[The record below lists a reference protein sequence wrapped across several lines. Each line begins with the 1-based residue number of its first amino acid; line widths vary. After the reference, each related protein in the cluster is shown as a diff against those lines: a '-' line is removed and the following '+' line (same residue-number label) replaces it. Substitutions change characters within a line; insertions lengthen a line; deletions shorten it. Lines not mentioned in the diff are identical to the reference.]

1 MDILKLVDE
10 GERLGLRGQ
19 ELRDFVGAQQERE
32 RASRAL
38 AREIAKENAV
48 RERSMAKESYDRER
62 DNSDRERENVDRER
76 LIAREKFDR
85 ENDERERERSKQKAE
100 FEIEMQL
107 LEKQI
112 ALERMKANNN
122 NINASYETLGANQ
135 KSRMTRPII
144 ELPCFDEENDKID
157 SYLRHFERVASY
169 EGWDIASYPIY
180 LSTLLTGKARDVY
193 CRLPLALAN
202 DYRYLKKAL
211 LAKYQLTVD
220 DYSRKFFSVRQ
231 ANEESCTDLW
241 GDLEFNLDQ
250 WLELSNVEKTFEGLR
265 ELLLREQ
272 FLYSCKTDM
281 AIFVKERAPMD
292 QKSMLDMAINYE
304 SAHKYVGYEE
314 AQRQPVSNQGGMRK
328 CSNIP
333 RYRHP
338 QSNRHYRCK
347 KVGHRAN
354 ECRQTNNTPS
364 QRDYHL
370 KNSHGIANAGVTSLT
385 HGCSI
390 YESEAQLRC
399 GCSVPV
405 LGNAYVDY
413 QPDIPTPMG
422 YVSTEVERVLR
433 GTGCSDEVNQG
444 VELKCRD
451 AISTQIEEGQ
461 KSTTDE
467 YEEVQKSTTDAYEE
481 VQKSTTDAHEEVQ
494 QSTTDAYEEVQ
505 QSTTDACE
513 EVQQSTT
520 DAFKEVQQSTT
531 DAFEEVQQSTTDAF
545 EEVQTSTTD
554 AYEEVQQSTTDAYEE
569 ETYVYNYTYDDIDSD
584 QFESD
589 DEVSPD
595 NVDREESDTMVE
607 TCVSEKQSR
616 NSVTF
621 KPLPVHKHCYV
632 NISHRYLCS
641 PFKEGGLRVM
651 RQLWEK
657 ERIT

>member
-1 MDILKLVDE
+1 
-10 GERLGLRGQ
+10 
-19 ELRDFVGAQQERE
+19 
-32 RASRAL
+32 
-38 AREIAKENAV
+38 
-48 RERSMAKESYDRER
+48 
-62 DNSDRERENVDRER
+62 
-76 LIAREKFDR
+76 
-85 ENDERERERSKQKAE
+85 
-100 FEIEMQL
+100 MQL

-122 NINASYETLGANQ
+122 NINASYETLGANE
-135 KSRMTRPII
+135 KARMARPII

-169 EGWDIASYPIY
+169 EGWDIASYPMY
-180 LSTLLTGKARDVY
+180 LNTLLTGKAREVY

-220 DYSRKFFSVRQ
+220 DYRRKFFSVKQ
-231 ANEESCTDLW
+231 VNGESCTNLC

-272 FLYSCKTDM
+272 FLYSCQKDM
-281 AIFVKERAPMD
+281 AMFVKVRAPVD
-292 QKSMLDMAINYE
+292 QKSMLDLAMNYE
-304 SAHKYVGYEE
+304 RAHKYVGYEE
-314 AQRQPVSNQGGMRK
+314 AQPVSNQGGMRK

-333 RYRHP
+333 RYIHP

-354 ECRQTNNTPS
+354 ECRQTNNKPS

-370 KNSHGIANAGVTSLT
+370 TNSHGIANAGVTSLT
-385 HGCSI
+385 HVCSI

-405 LGNAYVDY
+405 LGNACVDY
-413 QPDIPTPMG
+413 QPDIPTPTG

-433 GTGCSDEVNQG
+433 DTGCSDEVNQG
-444 VELKCRD
+444 VEHKCRD
-451 AISTQIEEGQ
+451 TISTHIEEGQ
-461 KSTTDE
+461 KSTTVE

-481 VQKSTTDAHEEVQ
+481 VQKSTPDAN
-494 QSTTDAYEEVQ
+494 
-505 QSTTDACE
+505 
-513 EVQQSTT
+513 
-520 DAFKEVQQSTT
+520 
-531 DAFEEVQQSTTDAF
+531 
-545 EEVQTSTTD
+545 
-554 AYEEVQQSTTDAYEE
+554 EEVQQSTTDAYEE
-569 ETYVYNYTYDDIDSD
+569 ETYAYNYTYDDIDSD

-632 NISHRYLCS
+632 NTSHRYLCS

>member
-1 MDILKLVDE
+1 MDILLKFIDE
-10 GERLGLRGQ
+10 GESLGLHGK
-19 ELRDFVGAQQERE
+19 ELHDFVGAQQERE

-48 RERSMAKESYDRER
+48 RERLMAKESYDRER
-62 DNSDRERENVDRER
+62 DSSDRERENVVRERLMAKESYDRERDSSDRERKNVVRERLMAKENVDRER

-85 ENDERERERSKQKAE
+85 ENDERERKRSKQKAE

-112 ALERMKANNN
+112 ELERMKANNN
-122 NINASYETLGANQ
+122 NRNASRETLGANE
-135 KSRMTRPII
+135 KARMARPII
-144 ELPCFDEENDKID
+144 ELPCFDEESDKID

-169 EGWDIASYPIY
+169 EGWDIASYPMY
-180 LSTLLTGKARDVY
+180 LNTLLTGKAREVY

-220 DYSRKFFSVRQ
+220 DYRRKFFSVKQ
-231 ANEESCTDLW
+231 VNGESCTNLC

-272 FLYSCKTDM
+272 FLYSCKKDM
-281 AIFVKERAPMD
+281 ALFLKVRAPVD
-292 QKSMLDMAINYE
+292 QKSMLDLAINYE
-304 SAHKYVGYEE
+304 RAHKYVGYEE
-314 AQRQPVSNQGGMRK
+314 AQPVSNQGGIRK

-354 ECRQTNNTPS
+354 ECRQTNNKPS

-370 KNSHGIANAGVTSLT
+370 TNSHGIANAGVTSLT
-385 HGCSI
+385 HVCSI

-405 LGNAYVDY
+405 LGNACVDY
-413 QPDIPTPMG
+413 QPDIPTPTG
-422 YVSTEVERVLR
+422 YVSTEVERVLHD
-433 GTGCSDEVNQG
+433 TGCSDEVNQG
-444 VELKCRD
+444 VEHKCRD
-451 AISTQIEEGQ
+451 TISTQIEEGQ
-461 KSTTDE
+461 KSTTVE

-481 VQKSTTDAHEEVQ
+481 VQKSTTDAN
-494 QSTTDAYEEVQ
+494 
-505 QSTTDACE
+505 
-513 EVQQSTT
+513 
-520 DAFKEVQQSTT
+520 
-531 DAFEEVQQSTTDAF
+531 
-545 EEVQTSTTD
+545 
-554 AYEEVQQSTTDAYEE
+554 EEVQQSTTDAYEE

>member
-1 MDILKLVDE
+1 M
-10 GERLGLRGQ
+10 
-19 ELRDFVGAQQERE
+19 
-32 RASRAL
+32 
-38 AREIAKENAV
+38 
-48 RERSMAKESYDRER
+48 
-62 DNSDRERENVDRER
+62 
-76 LIAREKFDR
+76 
-85 ENDERERERSKQKAE
+85 
-100 FEIEMQL
+100 
-107 LEKQI
+107 
-112 ALERMKANNN
+112 
-122 NINASYETLGANQ
+122 
-135 KSRMTRPII
+135 
-144 ELPCFDEENDKID
+144 
-157 SYLRHFERVASY
+157 
-169 EGWDIASYPIY
+169 
-180 LSTLLTGKARDVY
+180 
-193 CRLPLALAN
+193 
-202 DYRYLKKAL
+202 
-211 LAKYQLTVD
+211 
-220 DYSRKFFSVRQ
+220 
-231 ANEESCTDLW
+231 
-241 GDLEFNLDQ
+241 
-250 WLELSNVEKTFEGLR
+250 
-265 ELLLREQ
+265 
-272 FLYSCKTDM
+272 
-281 AIFVKERAPMD
+281 
-292 QKSMLDMAINYE
+292 
-304 SAHKYVGYEE
+304 
-314 AQRQPVSNQGGMRK
+314 
-328 CSNIP
+328 
-333 RYRHP
+333 
-338 QSNRHYRCK
+338 
-347 KVGHRAN
+347 GHRAN
-354 ECRQTNNTPS
+354 ECRQTNNKPS

-370 KNSHGIANAGVTSLT
+370 TNSHGIANAGVTSLT
-385 HGCSI
+385 HVCSI

-405 LGNAYVDY
+405 LGNACVDY

-433 GTGCSDEVNQG
+433 DTGCSDEVNQG

-451 AISTQIEEGQ
+451 AISTQIEEGH

-467 YEEVQKSTTDAYEE
+467 YEEVQKSTTDAY
-481 VQKSTTDAHEEVQ
+481 EEVQ

-545 EEVQTSTTD
+545 EEVHTSTTD

-632 NISHRYLCS
+632 NTSHRYVCS

>member
-1 MDILKLVDE
+1 MDILLKFIDE
-10 GERLGLRGQ
+10 GESLGLHGK
-19 ELRDFVGAQQERE
+19 ELHDFVKAQQERE

-38 AREIAKENAV
+38 DIEITRGNYERERLVAKENC
-48 RERSMAKESYDRER
+48 
-62 DNSDRERENVDRER
+62 DRER
-76 LIAREKFDR
+76 LIAKENSDRERLLAR
-85 ENDERERERSKQKAE
+85 ENDERARKRSEEKAE
-100 FEIEMQL
+100 FEVKMQL
-107 LEKQI
+107 LEEHI
-112 ALERMKANNN
+112 ELERLKANNN
-122 NINASYETLGANQ
+122 NRNASRETLGANE
-135 KSRMTRPII
+135 KARMARPII
-144 ELPCFDEENDKID
+144 ELPCFDEETDNID
-157 SYLRHFERVASY
+157 YYLVHFERVASY
-169 EGWDIASYPIY
+169 EGWDIASYPMY
-180 LSTLLTGKARDVY
+180 LNTLLTGKAREVY

-220 DYSRKFFSVRQ
+220 DYRRKFFSVKQ
-231 ANEESCTDLW
+231 VNGESCTNLC

-272 FLYSCKTDM
+272 FLYSCKKDM
-281 AIFVKERAPMD
+281 ALFLKVRAPVD
-292 QKSMLDMAINYE
+292 QKSMLYLAINYE
-304 SAHKYVGYEE
+304 RAHKYVGYEE
-314 AQRQPVSNQGGMRK
+314 AQPVSNQGGMRK

-354 ECRQTNNTPS
+354 ECRQTNNKPS

-370 KNSHGIANAGVTSLT
+370 TNSHGIANAGVTSLT
-385 HGCSI
+385 HVCSI

-405 LGNAYVDY
+405 LGNACVDY
-413 QPDIPTPMG
+413 QPDIPTPTG

-433 GTGCSDEVNQG
+433 DTGCSDDVNQG
-444 VELKCRD
+444 VEFKCRD

-481 VQKSTTDAHEEVQ
+481 VQKSTTDAN
-494 QSTTDAYEEVQ
+494 DEVQ

-520 DAFKEVQQSTT
+520 DAFEEVQQSTT

-621 KPLPVHKHCYV
+621 KP
-632 NISHRYLCS
+632 
-641 PFKEGGLRVM
+641 
-651 RQLWEK
+651 
-657 ERIT
+657 

>member
-10 GERLGLRGQ
+10 GEELGLRGQ

-48 RERSMAKESYDRER
+48 RERLMAKESYDRER
-62 DNSDRERENVDRER
+62 DNSDRERENVVRERLMAKESYARERDNSDRERENIDRER
-76 LIAREKFDR
+76 LIARERFDR

-112 ALERMKANNN
+112 ELERMKANNN
-122 NINASYETLGANQ
+122 NRNASYETLGANQ
-135 KSRMTRPII
+135 KSRMARPII
-144 ELPCFDEENDKID
+144 ELPCFDEETDKID
-157 SYLRHFERVASY
+157 YYLKHFERVASY
-169 EGWDIASYPIY
+169 EGWDIASYPMY
-180 LSTLLTGKARDVY
+180 LNTLLTGKAREVY

-220 DYSRKFFSVRQ
+220 DYRRKFFSVKQ
-231 ANEESCTDLW
+231 VNGESCTNLC

-272 FLYSCKTDM
+272 FLYSCQKDM
-281 AIFVKERAPMD
+281 AMFVKVRAPVD
-292 QKSMLDMAINYE
+292 QKSMLDLAMNYE
-304 SAHKYVGYEE
+304 RAHKYVGYEE
-314 AQRQPVSNQGGMRK
+314 AQPVSNQGGMRK

-338 QSNRHYRCK
+338 QSNIHYRCK

-354 ECRQTNNTPS
+354 ECRQTNNKPS

-370 KNSHGIANAGVTSLT
+370 TNSHGIANAGVTSLT
-385 HGCSI
+385 HVCSI

-399 GCSVPV
+399 GCIVPV
-405 LGNAYVDY
+405 LGNACVDY
-413 QPDIPTPMG
+413 QPDIPTPTG
-422 YVSTEVERVLR
+422 YVNTEVERVLR
-433 GTGCSDEVNQG
+433 DTGCSDEVNQG
-444 VELKCRD
+444 AELQCRD
-451 AISTQIEEGQ
+451 TTSTEI
-461 KSTTDE
+461 
-467 YEEVQKSTTDAYEE
+467 EEVQTSTN
-481 VQKSTTDAHEEVQ
+481 
-494 QSTTDAYEEVQ
+494 
-505 QSTTDACE
+505 DACE
-513 EVQQSTT
+513 EVQTSTN
-520 DAFKEVQQSTT
+520 DAC
-531 DAFEEVQQSTTDAF
+531 EEVQTSMNDAC
-545 EEVQTSTTD
+545 EEVQTSTSD
-554 AYEEVQQSTTDAYEE
+554 ACEEVQTSMNDACEEVQTSTSDAYEE
-569 ETYVYNYTYDDIDSD
+569 ETYVYTYTYDDIDSD

-589 DEVSPD
+589 DEVIPD
-595 NVDREESDTMVE
+595 NVDMEESDTMVE

-632 NISHRYLCS
+632 NTSHRYLCS

>member
-32 RASRAL
+32 RVSRAL
-38 AREIAKENAV
+38 AREIAKQNYDREWENAV
-48 RERSMAKESYDRER
+48 RERLMAMAKESYDRER
-62 DNSDRERENVDRER
+62 DNSDRERANFDRER

-112 ALERMKANNN
+112 ELERMKANNN
-122 NINASYETLGANQ
+122 NRNASYETLGANE
-135 KSRMTRPII
+135 KPRMARPII
-144 ELPCFDEENDKID
+144 ELPCFDEESDTID

-220 DYSRKFFSVRQ
+220 DYRRKFFSVKQ
-231 ANEESCTDLW
+231 VNGESCTNLC

-272 FLYSCKTDM
+272 FLYSCKKDM
-281 AIFVKERAPMD
+281 ALFLKVRAPVD
-292 QKSMLDMAINYE
+292 QKSMLDLAINYE
-304 SAHKYVGYEE
+304 RAHKYVGYEE
-314 AQRQPVSNQGGMRK
+314 AQPVSNQGGIRK

-354 ECRQTNNTPS
+354 ECRQTNNKPS

-370 KNSHGIANAGVTSLT
+370 TNSHGIANAGVTSLT
-385 HGCSI
+385 HVCSI

-405 LGNAYVDY
+405 LGNACVDY
-413 QPDIPTPMG
+413 QPDIRTPTR

-433 GTGCSDEVNQG
+433 DTGCSDDVNRG
-444 VELKCRD
+444 AELQCRD
-451 AISTQIEEGQ
+451 TTSTQIEEGQ

-467 YEEVQKSTTDAYEE
+467 YEEVQKSTTDTY
-481 VQKSTTDAHEEVQ
+481 EEVQ
-494 QSTTDAYEEVQ
+494 QSTTDACEEVQKSTIDTYEEVQQSTTDACEEVQQSTTYAYEEVQ

-513 EVQQSTT
+513 EVQQST
-520 DAFKEVQQSTT
+520 S
-531 DAFEEVQQSTTDAF
+531 
-545 EEVQTSTTD
+545 
-554 AYEEVQQSTTDAYEE
+554 DAYEE
-569 ETYVYNYTYDDIDSD
+569 ETYVYTYTYDDIDSD
-584 QFESD
+584 QFESH
-589 DEVSPD
+589 DEVIPD
-595 NVDREESDTMVE
+595 NVDMEESDTMVE
-607 TCVSEKQSR
+607 TCVSENQSR
-616 NSVTF
+616 DSVTF

-632 NISHRYLCS
+632 NTSHRYLCS

>member
-1 MDILKLVDE
+1 MDILLKFIDE
-10 GERLGLRGQ
+10 GESLGLHDK
-19 ELRDFVGAQQERE
+19 ELHDFVKAQQERE

-38 AREIAKENAV
+38 EIEIARGNYE
-48 RERSMAKESYDRER
+48 RERLVAKE
-62 DNSDRERENVDRER
+62 NSDRER
-76 LIAREKFDR
+76 LLAR
-85 ENDERERERSKQKAE
+85 ENDERARKRSEEKAE
-100 FEIEMQL
+100 FEVKMQL
-107 LEKQI
+107 LEEQI
-112 ALERMKANNN
+112 ELERLKANNN
-122 NINASYETLGANQ
+122 NRNASRETLGANE
-135 KSRMTRPII
+135 KARMARPII
-144 ELPCFDEENDKID
+144 ELPCFDEETDKID
-157 SYLRHFERVASY
+157 YYLVHFERVASY
-169 EGWDIASYPIY
+169 EGWDIASYPMY
-180 LSTLLTGKARDVY
+180 LNTLLTGKAREVY

-220 DYSRKFFSVRQ
+220 DYRRKFFSVKQ
-231 ANEESCTDLW
+231 VNGESCTNLC

-250 WLELSNVEKTFEGLR
+250 WLELSNVKKTFEGLR

-272 FLYSCKTDM
+272 FLYSCKMDM
-281 AIFVKERAPMD
+281 ALFLKVRAPVD
-292 QKSMLDMAINYE
+292 QKSMLDLAINYE
-304 SAHKYVGYEE
+304 RAHKYVGYEE
-314 AQRQPVSNQGGMRK
+314 AQPISNQGGMRK

-354 ECRQTNNTPS
+354 ECRQTTNKPS
-364 QRDYHL
+364 RRDYHL
-370 KNSHGIANAGVTSLT
+370 QDRHNSANAGIVIQSCT
-385 HGCSI
+385 HVCSI
-390 YESEAQLRC
+390 YESEAQLLC

-405 LGNAYVDY
+405 LGNACVDY
-413 QPDIPTPMG
+413 QQYIPTPMG
-422 YVSTEVERVLR
+422 YVNTEVERVLR
-433 GTGCSDEVNQG
+433 DTGCSDEVNQG

-451 AISTQIEEGQ
+451 AISTKIEEGQ
-461 KSTTDE
+461 KSTTD
-467 YEEVQKSTTDAYEE
+467 AN
-481 VQKSTTDAHEEVQ
+481 
-494 QSTTDAYEEVQ
+494 
-505 QSTTDACE
+505 E

-520 DAFKEVQQSTT
+520 DAFEEVQQSTT

-569 ETYVYNYTYDDIDSD
+569 ETYVYKYTYDDIDSD

-589 DEVSPD
+589 DEVSSD

-632 NISHRYLCS
+632 NTSHRYLCS

>member
-48 RERSMAKESYDRER
+48 RERLMAKESYDRER

-76 LIAREKFDR
+76 LLAKENFDRERLIAREKFDK

-112 ALERMKANNN
+112 ELERMKANNN
-122 NINASYETLGANQ
+122 NRNASYETLGANQ
-135 KSRMTRPII
+135 KSRMARPII
-144 ELPCFDEENDKID
+144 ELPCFDEETDKMD
-157 SYLRHFERVASY
+157 YYLKHFERVASY
-169 EGWDIASYPIY
+169 EGWDIASYPMY
-180 LSTLLTGKARDVY
+180 LNTLLTGKAREVY

-220 DYSRKFFSVRQ
+220 DYRRKFFSVKQ
-231 ANEESCTDLW
+231 VNGESCTNLC

-272 FLYSCKTDM
+272 FLYSCQKDM
-281 AIFVKERAPMD
+281 AMFVKVRAPVD
-292 QKSMLDMAINYE
+292 QKSMLDLAMNYE
-304 SAHKYVGYEE
+304 RAHKYVGSEE
-314 AQRQPVSNQGGMRK
+314 AQPVSNQGGMRK

-354 ECRQTNNTPS
+354 ECRQTNNKPS
-364 QRDYHL
+364 QRDYNL
-370 KNSHGIANAGVTSLT
+370 TNSHGIANAGVTSLT
-385 HGCSI
+385 HVCSI

-405 LGNAYVDY
+405 LGNACVDY
-413 QPDIPTPMG
+413 QPDIPTPTG
-422 YVSTEVERVLR
+422 YVNTEVERVLR
-433 GTGCSDEVNQG
+433 DTGCSDEVSQG
-444 VELKCRD
+444 AELQCRD
-451 AISTQIEEGQ
+451 TTSTEI
-461 KSTTDE
+461 
-467 YEEVQKSTTDAYEE
+467 EEVQTSTN
-481 VQKSTTDAHEEVQ
+481 
-494 QSTTDAYEEVQ
+494 
-505 QSTTDACE
+505 DACE
-513 EVQQSTT
+513 EVQTSTN
-520 DAFKEVQQSTT
+520 DAC
-531 DAFEEVQQSTTDAF
+531 EEVQTSMNDAC
-545 EEVQTSTTD
+545 EEVQTSTSD
-554 AYEEVQQSTTDAYEE
+554 ACEEVQTSMNDACEEVQTSTSDAYEE
-569 ETYVYNYTYDDIDSD
+569 ETYVYTYTYDDIDSD

-589 DEVSPD
+589 DEVIPD
-595 NVDREESDTMVE
+595 NVDMEESDTMVE
-607 TCVSEKQSR
+607 TCVSENQSR
-616 NSVTF
+616 DSVTF

-632 NISHRYLCS
+632 STSHRYLCS

>member
-10 GERLGLRGQ
+10 GERLGLSGQ

-38 AREIAKENAV
+38 AREIAKQNDDREWKNAV
-48 RERSMAKESYDRER
+48 RERLMAKESYDRER

-112 ALERMKANNN
+112 ELERMKANNN
-122 NINASYETLGANQ
+122 NINASYETLGTNQ
-135 KSRMTRPII
+135 KSRMARPSI
-144 ELPCFDEENDKID
+144 ELPCFDEECDKID
-157 SYLRHFERVASY
+157 SYLMHFERVASY

-220 DYSRKFFSVRQ
+220 DYRRKFFSVRQ
-231 ANEESCTDLW
+231 ANDESCTDLW

-272 FLYSCKTDM
+272 FLYSCQKDM
-281 AIFVKERAPMD
+281 AMFVKERAPMD
-292 QKSMLDMAINYE
+292 QKSMLDLAINYE
-304 SAHKYVGYEE
+304 RAHKYVGYEYEE
-314 AQRQPVSNQGGMRK
+314 AQPVSNQGGMRK

-354 ECRQTNNTPS
+354 ECQQTNNKPS
-364 QRDYHL
+364 QRDYNL

-385 HGCSI
+385 HVCSI

-405 LGNAYVDY
+405 LGNACVDY
-413 QPDIPTPMG
+413 QPDIPTPTG

-433 GTGCSDEVNQG
+433 DTGCSDDVNRG
-444 VELKCRD
+444 AELQCRD
-451 AISTQIEEGQ
+451 TISTQIEEGQ

-481 VQKSTTDAHEEVQ
+481 VQKSTTDAN
-494 QSTTDAYEEVQ
+494 
-505 QSTTDACE
+505 
-513 EVQQSTT
+513 
-520 DAFKEVQQSTT
+520 
-531 DAFEEVQQSTTDAF
+531 
-545 EEVQTSTTD
+545 
-554 AYEEVQQSTTDAYEE
+554 EEVQQSTTDAYEE

-607 TCVSEKQSR
+607 TCVSEKQTR
-616 NSVTF
+616 HSVTF

-632 NISHRYLCS
+632 NTSHRYLCS

>member
-32 RASRAL
+32 RVSRAL
-38 AREIAKENAV
+38 AREIAKQNYDREWENAV
-48 RERSMAKESYDRER
+48 RERLMAKESYDREGNNSDRERENVVRERLMAKESYDRER
-62 DNSDRERENVDRER
+62 DKSDRERANFDRER

-112 ALERMKANNN
+112 ELERMKANNN
-122 NINASYETLGANQ
+122 NRNASRETLGANE
-135 KSRMTRPII
+135 KARMARPII
-144 ELPCFDEENDKID
+144 ELPCFDEESDKID

-169 EGWDIASYPIY
+169 EGWDVASYPIY
-180 LSTLLTGKARDVY
+180 LSTLLTGKAREVY

-220 DYSRKFFSVRQ
+220 DYRRKFFSVKQ
-231 ANEESCTDLW
+231 VNGESCTNLC

-272 FLYSCKTDM
+272 FLYSCQKDM
-281 AIFVKERAPMD
+281 AMFVKVRAPVD
-292 QKSMLDMAINYE
+292 QKSMLDLAMNYE
-304 SAHKYVGYEE
+304 RAHKYVGYEE
-314 AQRQPVSNQGGMRK
+314 AQPVSNQGGMRK

-354 ECRQTNNTPS
+354 ECRQTNNKPS

-370 KNSHGIANAGVTSLT
+370 TNSHGIANAGVTSLT
-385 HGCSI
+385 HVCSI

-405 LGNAYVDY
+405 LGNACVDY

-433 GTGCSDEVNQG
+433 DTGCSDEVNQG

-481 VQKSTTDAHEEVQ
+481 VQ
-494 QSTTDAYEEVQ
+494 
-505 QSTTDACE
+505 
-513 EVQQSTT
+513 QSTT
-520 DAFKEVQQSTT
+520 DAFK
-531 DAFEEVQQSTTDAF
+531 
-545 EEVQTSTTD
+545 EVQTSTTD

-595 NVDREESDTMVE
+595 NVDREEFDTMVE

-632 NISHRYLCS
+632 NTSHIYLCS

>member
-1 MDILKLVDE
+1 MDILLKFIDE
-10 GERLGLRGQ
+10 GESLGLHGK
-19 ELRDFVGAQQERE
+19 ELHDFVKAQQERE

-38 AREIAKENAV
+38 EIEIARGNYERERLVAKENC
-48 RERSMAKESYDRER
+48 
-62 DNSDRERENVDRER
+62 DRER
-76 LIAREKFDR
+76 LIAKENSDRERLLAR
-85 ENDERERERSKQKAE
+85 ENDERARNRSEEKTE
-100 FEIEMQL
+100 FEVKMQL
-107 LEKQI
+107 LEEQI
-112 ALERMKANNN
+112 ELERLKANNN
-122 NINASYETLGANQ
+122 NRNASRETLGANE
-135 KSRMTRPII
+135 KARMARPII
-144 ELPCFDEENDKID
+144 ELPCFDEETDTID
-157 SYLRHFERVASY
+157 YYLVHFERVASY
-169 EGWDIASYPIY
+169 EGWDIASYPMY
-180 LSTLLTGKARDVY
+180 LNTLLTGKAREVY

-220 DYSRKFFSVRQ
+220 DYRRTFFSVRQ
-231 ANEESCTDLW
+231 YNEDSCTNLW

-250 WLELSNVEKTFEGLR
+250 WLELSNVDKTFEGLR

-304 SAHKYVGYEE
+304 RAHTYVGYEE
-314 AQRQPVSNQGGMRK
+314 AQPISNQGGMRK

-354 ECRQTNNTPS
+354 ECRQTNNKPS

-370 KNSHGIANAGVTSLT
+370 TNSHGIANAGVTSLT
-385 HGCSI
+385 HVCSI

-413 QPDIPTPMG
+413 QPDIPTPTG

-433 GTGCSDEVNQG
+433 DTGCSDEVNQG
-444 VELKCRD
+444 VEHKCRD

-461 KSTTDE
+461 
-467 YEEVQKSTTDAYEE
+467 
-481 VQKSTTDAHEEVQ
+481 
-494 QSTTDAYEEVQ
+494 QSTA
-505 QSTTDACE
+505 DACE
-513 EVQQSTT
+513 
-520 DAFKEVQQSTT
+520 EVQQSTT
-531 DAFEEVQQSTTDAF
+531 DAFEEVQQSTTDAFEEVQQSTTDAFEEVQQSTTDVF

-607 TCVSEKQSR
+607 TCVSENQSR
-616 NSVTF
+616 DSVTF

-632 NISHRYLCS
+632 NTSHRYLCS

>member
-32 RASRAL
+32 RVSRAL
-38 AREIAKENAV
+38 TREIAKQNYDREWENAV
-48 RERSMAKESYDRER
+48 RERLMAKESYDREGNNSDRERENVVRERLMAKESYDRER
-62 DNSDRERENVDRER
+62 DNSDRERAHFDREG

-112 ALERMKANNN
+112 ELERMKANNN
-122 NINASYETLGANQ
+122 NRNASYETLGANQ
-135 KSRMTRPII
+135 KSRMARPII
-144 ELPCFDEENDKID
+144 ELPCFDEETDKID
-157 SYLRHFERVASY
+157 YYLKHFERVASY
-169 EGWDIASYPIY
+169 EGWDIASYPMY
-180 LSTLLTGKARDVY
+180 LNTLLTGKAREVY

-220 DYSRKFFSVRQ
+220 DYRRKFFSVKQ
-231 ANEESCTDLW
+231 VNGESCTNLC

-250 WLELSNVEKTFEGLR
+250 WLELSNVEKTFEGLS

-272 FLYSCKTDM
+272 FLYSCQKDM
-281 AIFVKERAPMD
+281 AMFVKVRAPVD
-292 QKSMLDMAINYE
+292 QKSMLDLAMNYE
-304 SAHKYVGYEE
+304 RAHKYVGYEE
-314 AQRQPVSNQGGMRK
+314 AQPVSNQGGMRK

-354 ECRQTNNTPS
+354 ECRQTNNKPS

-370 KNSHGIANAGVTSLT
+370 TNSHGIANAGVTSLT
-385 HGCSI
+385 HVCSI

-405 LGNAYVDY
+405 LGNACVDY
-413 QPDIPTPMG
+413 QPDIPTPTG
-422 YVSTEVERVLR
+422 YVNTEVERVLR
-433 GTGCSDEVNQG
+433 DTGCSDEVNQG
-444 VELKCRD
+444 AELQCRD
-451 AISTQIEEGQ
+451 TTSTEI
-461 KSTTDE
+461 
-467 YEEVQKSTTDAYEE
+467 EEVQTSTN
-481 VQKSTTDAHEEVQ
+481 
-494 QSTTDAYEEVQ
+494 
-505 QSTTDACE
+505 DACE
-513 EVQQSTT
+513 EVQTSTN
-520 DAFKEVQQSTT
+520 DAC
-531 DAFEEVQQSTTDAF
+531 EEVQTSMNDAC
-545 EEVQTSTTD
+545 EEVQTSTID
-554 AYEEVQQSTTDAYEE
+554 ACEEVQTSMNDACEEVQTSMNDACEE
-569 ETYVYNYTYDDIDSD
+569 ETYVYTYTYDDIDSD

-589 DEVSPD
+589 DEVIPD
-595 NVDREESDTMVE
+595 NVDMEESDTMVE
-607 TCVSEKQSR
+607 TCVSENQSR
-616 NSVTF
+616 DSVTF

-632 NISHRYLCS
+632 STSHRYLCS

>member
-32 RASRAL
+32 RVSRAL
-38 AREIAKENAV
+38 AREIAKQNYDREWENAV
-48 RERSMAKESYDRER
+48 RERLMAKESYDREGN
-62 DNSDRERENVDRER
+62 NSDRERANFDRER

-112 ALERMKANNN
+112 ELERMKANNN
-122 NINASYETLGANQ
+122 NRNASYETLGANE
-135 KSRMTRPII
+135 KPRMARPII
-144 ELPCFDEENDKID
+144 ELPCFDEESDTID
-157 SYLRHFERVASY
+157 SYLRHFERVALY

-220 DYSRKFFSVRQ
+220 DYRRKFFSVKQ
-231 ANEESCTDLW
+231 VNGESCTNLC

-272 FLYSCKTDM
+272 FLYSCQKDM
-281 AIFVKERAPMD
+281 AMFVKVRAPVD
-292 QKSMLDMAINYE
+292 QKSMLDLAMNYE
-304 SAHKYVGYEE
+304 RAHKYVGYEE
-314 AQRQPVSNQGGMRK
+314 AQPVSNQGGMRK

-354 ECRQTNNTPS
+354 ECRQTNNKPS

-370 KNSHGIANAGVTSLT
+370 TNSHGIANAGVTSLT
-385 HGCSI
+385 HVCSI

-405 LGNAYVDY
+405 LGNACVDY
-413 QPDIPTPMG
+413 QPDIPTPTG
-422 YVSTEVERVLR
+422 YVNTEVERVLR
-433 GTGCSDEVNQG
+433 DTGCSDEVNQG
-444 VELKCRD
+444 AELQCRD
-451 AISTQIEEGQ
+451 TTSTEI
-461 KSTTDE
+461 
-467 YEEVQKSTTDAYEE
+467 EEVQTSTN
-481 VQKSTTDAHEEVQ
+481 
-494 QSTTDAYEEVQ
+494 
-505 QSTTDACE
+505 DACE
-513 EVQQSTT
+513 EVQTSTN
-520 DAFKEVQQSTT
+520 DAC
-531 DAFEEVQQSTTDAF
+531 EEVQTSMNDAC
-545 EEVQTSTTD
+545 EEVQTSTSD
-554 AYEEVQQSTTDAYEE
+554 ACEEVQTSMNDACEEVQTSTSDAYEE
-569 ETYVYNYTYDDIDSD
+569 ETYVYTYTYDDIDSD

-589 DEVSPD
+589 DEVIPD
-595 NVDREESDTMVE
+595 NVDMEESDTMVE
-607 TCVSEKQSR
+607 TCVSENQSR
-616 NSVTF
+616 DSVTF

-632 NISHRYLCS
+632 STSHRYLCS

>member
-32 RASRAL
+32 RVSRAL
-38 AREIAKENAV
+38 AREIAKQNYDREWENAV
-48 RERSMAKESYDRER
+48 RERLMAKESYDREGN
-62 DNSDRERENVDRER
+62 NSDRERANFDRER

-112 ALERMKANNN
+112 ELERMKANNN
-122 NINASYETLGANQ
+122 NRNASYETLGANE
-135 KSRMTRPII
+135 KPRMARPII
-144 ELPCFDEENDKID
+144 ELPCFDEESDTID

-220 DYSRKFFSVRQ
+220 NYRRKFFSVKQ
-231 ANEESCTDLW
+231 VNGESCTNLC

-272 FLYSCKTDM
+272 FLYSCKKDM
-281 AIFVKERAPMD
+281 ALFLKVRAPVD
-292 QKSMLDMAINYE
+292 QKSMLDLAIHYE
-304 SAHKYVGYEE
+304 RAHKYVGYEE
-314 AQRQPVSNQGGMRK
+314 AQPVSNQGGIRK

-354 ECRQTNNTPS
+354 ECRQTNNKPS

-370 KNSHGIANAGVTSLT
+370 TNSHGIANAGVTSLT
-385 HGCSI
+385 HVCSI

-405 LGNAYVDY
+405 LGNACVDY
-413 QPDIPTPMG
+413 QQYIPIPTG
-422 YVSTEVERVLR
+422 YVSTEIERVLR
-433 GTGCSDEVNQG
+433 DTGCSDDVDQG

-467 YEEVQKSTTDAYEE
+467 YEEVQKSTTDEYEE
-481 VQKSTTDAHEEVQ
+481 VQKSTTD
-494 QSTTDAYEEVQ
+494 T
-505 QSTTDACE
+505 
-513 EVQQSTT
+513 
-520 DAFKEVQQSTT
+520 
-531 DAFEEVQQSTTDAF
+531 
-545 EEVQTSTTD
+545 
-554 AYEEVQQSTTDAYEE
+554 YEEVQQSTTDAYEE
-569 ETYVYNYTYDDIDSD
+569 ETYAYNYTYDDIDSD

-632 NISHRYLCS
+632 NTSHRYLCS

>member
-48 RERSMAKESYDRER
+48 RERLMAKESYDRER
-62 DNSDRERENVDRER
+62 ENSDRERENIDRERLIAKENFDRER
-76 LIAREKFDR
+76 LIARERFDR

-112 ALERMKANNN
+112 ELERMKANNN
-122 NINASYETLGANQ
+122 NRNASYETLGANQ
-135 KSRMTRPII
+135 KSRMARPII
-144 ELPCFDEENDKID
+144 ELPCFDEETDKID
-157 SYLRHFERVASY
+157 YYLKHFERVASY

-180 LSTLLTGKARDVY
+180 LNTLLTGKAREVY

-220 DYSRKFFSVRQ
+220 DYRRKFFSVKQ
-231 ANEESCTDLW
+231 VNGESCTNLC

-272 FLYSCKTDM
+272 FLYSCQKDM
-281 AIFVKERAPMD
+281 AMFVKVRAPVD
-292 QKSMLDMAINYE
+292 QKSMLDQAMNYE
-304 SAHKYVGYEE
+304 RAHKYVGYEE
-314 AQRQPVSNQGGMRK
+314 AQPVSNQGGMRK

-354 ECRQTNNTPS
+354 ECRQTNNKPS

-370 KNSHGIANAGVTSLT
+370 TNSHGIANAGVTSLT
-385 HGCSI
+385 HVCSI

-405 LGNAYVDY
+405 LGNACVDY
-413 QPDIPTPMG
+413 QQYIPTPTG
-422 YVSTEVERVLR
+422 YVSTEIERVLR
-433 GTGCSDEVNQG
+433 DTGCSDDVDQG

-467 YEEVQKSTTDAYEE
+467 YEEVQKSTTDEYEE
-481 VQKSTTDAHEEVQ
+481 VQKSTTD
-494 QSTTDAYEEVQ
+494 TYEEVQ

-513 EVQQSTT
+513 EVQKSTT
-520 DAFKEVQQSTT
+520 DAC
-531 DAFEEVQQSTTDAF
+531 EEVQK
-545 EEVQTSTTD
+545 
-554 AYEEVQQSTTDAYEE
+554 STTDAYEE
-569 ETYVYNYTYDDIDSD
+569 ETYAYNYTYDDIDSD

-632 NISHRYLCS
+632 NTSHRYLCS

>member
-48 RERSMAKESYDRER
+48 RARLMAKESYDRERDNSDRERGNVVRARLMAKESYDRERDNSDRERGNVVRERLMAKESYDRER

-76 LIAREKFDR
+76 LIARERFDR

-107 LEKQI
+107 LEEQI
-112 ALERMKANNN
+112 ELERLKANNN
-122 NINASYETLGANQ
+122 NRNASRETLGANV
-135 KSRMTRPII
+135 KARMARPII
-144 ELPCFDEENDKID
+144 ELPCFDEESDKID

-180 LSTLLTGKARDVY
+180 LNTLLTGKAREVY

-220 DYSRKFFSVRQ
+220 DYRRKFFSVKQ
-231 ANEESCTDLW
+231 VNGESCTNLC

-272 FLYSCKTDM
+272 FLYSCQKDM
-281 AIFVKERAPMD
+281 AMFLKVRAPVD
-292 QKSMLDMAINYE
+292 QKSMLDLAINYE
-304 SAHKYVGYEE
+304 WAHKYVGYEE
-314 AQRQPVSNQGGMRK
+314 AQPISNQGGMRK
-328 CSNIP
+328 CSNIT

-347 KVGHRAN
+347 QVGHRAN
-354 ECRQTNNTPS
+354 ECRQTNNKPS

-370 KNSHGIANAGVTSLT
+370 TNSHGIANAGVT
-385 HGCSI
+385 
-390 YESEAQLRC
+390 SEAQLRC

-405 LGNAYVDY
+405 LGNACVDY
-413 QPDIPTPMG
+413 QPDIPTPTG
-422 YVSTEVERVLR
+422 YVNTEVERVLR
-433 GTGCSDEVNQG
+433 DTGCSDEVNQG
-444 VELKCRD
+444 AELQCRD
-451 AISTQIEEGQ
+451 TTSTEI
-461 KSTTDE
+461 
-467 YEEVQKSTTDAYEE
+467 EEVQTSTN
-481 VQKSTTDAHEEVQ
+481 
-494 QSTTDAYEEVQ
+494 
-505 QSTTDACE
+505 DACE
-513 EVQQSTT
+513 EVQTSTN
-520 DAFKEVQQSTT
+520 DAC
-531 DAFEEVQQSTTDAF
+531 EEVQTSMNDAC
-545 EEVQTSTTD
+545 EEVQTSTSD
-554 AYEEVQQSTTDAYEE
+554 ACEEVQTSMNDACEEVQTSTSDAYEE
-569 ETYVYNYTYDDIDSD
+569 ETYVYTYTYDDIDSD

-589 DEVSPD
+589 DEVIPD
-595 NVDREESDTMVE
+595 NVDMEESDTMVE
-607 TCVSEKQSR
+607 TCVSENQSR
-616 NSVTF
+616 DSVTF

-632 NISHRYLCS
+632 STSHRYLCS

>member
-32 RASRAL
+32 RVSRAL
-38 AREIAKENAV
+38 AREIAKQNYDREWENAV
-48 RERSMAKESYDRER
+48 RERLMAKESYDREGN
-62 DNSDRERENVDRER
+62 NSDRERANFDRER

-112 ALERMKANNN
+112 ELERMKANNN
-122 NINASYETLGANQ
+122 NRNASYETLGANE
-135 KSRMTRPII
+135 KPRMARPII
-144 ELPCFDEENDKID
+144 ELPCFDEESDTID

-220 DYSRKFFSVRQ
+220 DYRRKFFSVKQ
-231 ANEESCTDLW
+231 VNGESCTNLC

-272 FLYSCKTDM
+272 FLYSCKKDM
-281 AIFVKERAPMD
+281 ALFLKVCAPVD
-292 QKSMLDMAINYE
+292 QKSMLDLAINYE
-304 SAHKYVGYEE
+304 RAHKYVGYEE
-314 AQRQPVSNQGGMRK
+314 AQPVSNQGGIRK

-354 ECRQTNNTPS
+354 ECRQTNNKPS

-370 KNSHGIANAGVTSLT
+370 TNSHGIANAGVTSLT
-385 HGCSI
+385 HVCSI

-405 LGNAYVDY
+405 LGNACVDY
-413 QPDIPTPMG
+413 QQYIPTPTG
-422 YVSTEVERVLR
+422 YVSTEIERVLR
-433 GTGCSDEVNQG
+433 DTGCSDDVDQG

-467 YEEVQKSTTDAYEE
+467 YEEVQKSTTDEYEE
-481 VQKSTTDAHEEVQ
+481 VQKSTTD
-494 QSTTDAYEEVQ
+494 T
-505 QSTTDACE
+505 
-513 EVQQSTT
+513 
-520 DAFKEVQQSTT
+520 
-531 DAFEEVQQSTTDAF
+531 
-545 EEVQTSTTD
+545 
-554 AYEEVQQSTTDAYEE
+554 YEEVQQSTTDAYEE
-569 ETYVYNYTYDDIDSD
+569 ETYAYNYTYDDIDSD

-589 DEVSPD
+589 D

-632 NISHRYLCS
+632 NTSHRYLCS

>member
-1 MDILKLVDE
+1 
-10 GERLGLRGQ
+10 
-19 ELRDFVGAQQERE
+19 
-32 RASRAL
+32 
-38 AREIAKENAV
+38 
-48 RERSMAKESYDRER
+48 MA
-62 DNSDRERENVDRER
+62 
-76 LIAREKFDR
+76 
-85 ENDERERERSKQKAE
+85 
-100 FEIEMQL
+100 
-107 LEKQI
+107 
-112 ALERMKANNN
+112 
-122 NINASYETLGANQ
+122 
-135 KSRMTRPII
+135 RPII

-169 EGWDIASYPIY
+169 EGWDIASYPMY
-180 LSTLLTGKARDVY
+180 LNTLLTGKAREVY

-220 DYSRKFFSVRQ
+220 DYRRKFFSVKQ
-231 ANEESCTDLW
+231 VNGENCTNLC

-272 FLYSCKTDM
+272 FLYSCKKDM
-281 AIFVKERAPMD
+281 ALFLKVRAPVD
-292 QKSMLDMAINYE
+292 QKSMLDLAINYE
-304 SAHKYVGYEE
+304 RAHKYVGYEE
-314 AQRQPVSNQGGMRK
+314 AQPVSNQGGMRK

-338 QSNRHYRCK
+338 QSNRHYTCK

-354 ECRQTNNTPS
+354 ECRQTNNKPS

-370 KNSHGIANAGVTSLT
+370 TNSHGIANAGVTSLT
-385 HGCSI
+385 HVCPI
-390 YESEAQLRC
+390 YESKAQLRC

-413 QPDIPTPMG
+413 QPDIPTPTG
-422 YVSTEVERVLR
+422 YVSTEVERVLLD
-433 GTGCSDEVNQG
+433 TGCSDEVNQG

-461 KSTTDE
+461 KSTTD
-467 YEEVQKSTTDAYEE
+467 AN
-481 VQKSTTDAHEEVQ
+481 
-494 QSTTDAYEEVQ
+494 EEVQ

-520 DAFKEVQQSTT
+520 DAFEGVQHSTT

-554 AYEEVQQSTTDAYEE
+554 MYEEVQQSTTDAYEE

-589 DEVSPD
+589 DEVIPD
-595 NVDREESDTMVE
+595 NVAREESDNMVE
-607 TCVSEKQSR
+607 TCVSGKQSR
-616 NSVTF
+616 DSVTF

-632 NISHRYLCS
+632 NTSHRYLCS
-641 PFKEGGLRVM
+641 PFK
-651 RQLWEK
+651 
-657 ERIT
+657 

>member
-1 MDILKLVDE
+1 MDILLKFIDE
-10 GERLGLRGQ
+10 GESLGLHGK
-19 ELRDFVGAQQERE
+19 ELHDFVKAQQERE

-38 AREIAKENAV
+38 EIEIARGNYE
-48 RERSMAKESYDRER
+48 RERLVAKE
-62 DNSDRERENVDRER
+62 NSDRER
-76 LIAREKFDR
+76 LLAR
-85 ENDERERERSKQKAE
+85 ENDERVRERSEEKAE
-100 FEIEMQL
+100 FAVKMQL
-107 LEKQI
+107 LEEQI
-112 ALERMKANNN
+112 ELERLKANNN
-122 NINASYETLGANQ
+122 NRNASRETLGANE
-135 KSRMTRPII
+135 KVRMARPII
-144 ELPCFDEENDKID
+144 ELPCFDEESDKID

-169 EGWDIASYPIY
+169 EGWDIASYPMC
-180 LSTLLTGKARDVY
+180 LNTLLTGKAREVY

-220 DYSRKFFSVRQ
+220 DYRRKFFSVKQ
-231 ANEESCTDLW
+231 VNGESCTNLC

-272 FLYSCKTDM
+272 FLYSCQKDM
-281 AIFVKERAPMD
+281 AMFVKVRAPVD
-292 QKSMLDMAINYE
+292 QKSMLDLAMNYE

-314 AQRQPVSNQGGMRK
+314 AQPVSNQGGMRK

-354 ECRQTNNTPS
+354 ECRQTNNKPS

-370 KNSHGIANAGVTSLT
+370 TNSHGIANAGVTILT
-385 HGCSI
+385 HVCSI

-405 LGNAYVDY
+405 LGNACVDY
-413 QPDIPTPMG
+413 QPDIPSPTG
-422 YVSTEVERVLR
+422 YVSTEVERVLHD
-433 GTGCSDEVNQG
+433 TGCSDEVNQG

-467 YEEVQKSTTDAYEE
+467 YEEVQKSTTDEYEE
-481 VQKSTTDAHEEVQ
+481 VQKSTTD
-494 QSTTDAYEEVQ
+494 TYEEVQ

-513 EVQQSTT
+513 EVQ
-520 DAFKEVQQSTT
+520 K
-531 DAFEEVQQSTTDAF
+531 
-545 EEVQTSTTD
+545 STTD
-554 AYEEVQQSTTDAYEE
+554 AYEEVHQSTTDAYEE

-651 RQLWEK
+651 RRLWEK